1 MATMEAGSD
10 NPLYPLV
17 HAWLQKIDLA
27 RGDKHDKFGKWATEA
42 KKFFD
47 GAHDFMWDDA
57 SARLGPASFLA
68 AEGNSWKPTFR
79 MSYNRMFEAVA
90 LYGPAMYFRNP
101 AIQCTPLESPEFAP
115 ESFGIDP
122 NSFDPEQQFAMQGF
136 AAAASEHMQVIA
148 DRRSMADCYQAYLNW
163 VQRVGDKK
171 RQTRRAITDALV
183 TGAGYLKTTLDTS
196 ESSGIRFPRSVYVS
210 SDDILKDPDAE
221 YEEDVQWMA
230 ERFVL
235 PLNLVEQLY
244 DLPPDTLRGHLE
256 TFSHEAESG
265 RGKTRRKDDGRGRSF
280 DLLEGYRIYSKN
292 GFGNLLKGE
301 ANQKG
306 RAPSNP
312 KTAYD
317 ASWMGRYCHLV
328 VARGVPFPL
337 NLPPWLLA
345 DQEAAFMAAQWPCP
359 FWQELNKPLAWPFS
373 ELRFYDKPG
382 CVWPVSLFKS
392 VAGEMKFINWC
403 MSFLADKAASSCQTI
418 LVRAKAAGAE
428 IQKQLAGADAPFA
441 VMELSD
447 LLGMKPS
454 ELLSFIQAPAF
465 PVDIWNVIAA
475 VDERIDK
482 RLGLTELLYG
492 MSGRQIRSAAE
503 ADVKAAQVSI
513 RPDDMA
519 NSVEDWVTLSVLKEA
534 ECARYH
540 LAGQDVGL
548 VLGPLGSSLWDR
560 HVETTDPNAVVN
572 EYSFRIEA
580 GSTRKPNKA
589 GRVAQLQEFGQYALP
604 VMQQFAAMGQM
615 APYNAYMTEM
625 ARALDM
631 DAQPFL
637 IDMPPQPQPGEP
649 GAEAQPPV
657 DPAAE
662 AKAMQAEQKMSA
674 DEAKLAMDRE
684 RHDQE
689 MKQREE
695 RHQLDM
701 RIAKGKAKARA
712 STGTGARAGARARG
726 KKDAAAREA

>member
-1 MATMEAGSD
+1 
-10 NPLYPLV
+10 
-17 HAWLQKIDLA
+17 
-27 RGDKHDKFGKWATEA
+27 
-42 KKFFD
+42 
-47 GAHDFMWDDA
+47 
-57 SARLGPASFLA
+57 
-68 AEGNSWKPTFR
+68 
-79 MSYNRMFEAVA
+79 
-90 LYGPAMYFRNP
+90 
-101 AIQCTPLESPEFAP
+101 
-115 ESFGIDP
+115 
-122 NSFDPEQQFAMQGF
+122 
-136 AAAASEHMQVIA
+136 
-148 DRRSMADCYQAYLNW
+148 
-163 VQRVGDKK
+163 
-171 RQTRRAITDALV
+171 
-183 TGAGYLKTTLDTS
+183 
-196 ESSGIRFPRSVYVS
+196 
-210 SDDILKDPDAE
+210 
-221 YEEDVQWMA
+221 
-230 ERFVL
+230 
-235 PLNLVEQLY
+235 
-244 DLPPDTLRGHLE
+244 
-256 TFSHEAESG
+256 
-265 RGKTRRKDDGRGRSF
+265 
-280 DLLEGYRIYSKN
+280 
-292 GFGNLLKGE
+292 
-301 ANQKG
+301 
-306 RAPSNP
+306 
-312 KTAYD
+312 
-317 ASWMGRYCHLV
+317 
-328 VARGVPFPL
+328 
-337 NLPPWLLA
+337 
-345 DQEAAFMAAQWPCP
+345 
-359 FWQELNKPLAWPFS
+359 
-373 ELRFYDKPG
+373 
-382 CVWPVSLFKS
+382 VSLFKS

-548 VLGPLGSSLWDR
+548 VLGPLGASLWDR
-560 HVETTDPNAVVN
+560 HVESTDPNAVVN

-631 DAQPFL
+631 DAEPFL

-649 GAEAQPPV
+649 GAETQPPV

-662 AKAMQAEQKMSA
+662 AKAMQAEQKLSA
-674 DEAKLAMDRE
+674 DDARLAMDRE

-712 STGTGARAGARARG
+712 SAGTGARAGARARG
-726 KKDAAAREA
+726 KKIAAAREA